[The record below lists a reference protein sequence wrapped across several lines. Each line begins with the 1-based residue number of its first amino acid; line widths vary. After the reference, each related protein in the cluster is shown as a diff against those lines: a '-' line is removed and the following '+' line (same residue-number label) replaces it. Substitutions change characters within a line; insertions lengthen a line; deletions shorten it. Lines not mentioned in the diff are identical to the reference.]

1 MIRILVVDDH
11 AVVRAGVRHFLADE
25 DGVTVSDE
33 AATAETAMR
42 LIRSAEFDLVLL
54 DISMPD
60 KSGVEILKSIKR
72 ERPDLPVLVLSMH
85 PENRYAIQLLRF
97 GASGYLQKE
106 AMPTELINAIRI
118 IHQGRRY
125 ISPDLAELLAMELDR
140 DDNRAL
146 HEALS
151 DRERQVFMTLARGQ
165 TVGEIATSLNLS
177 VKTIST
183 YRTRVLEKMK
193 ASSNADLTYYAIK
206 NNLID

>member
-11 AVVRAGVRHFLADE
+11 AVVRAGVRHFLAE
-25 DGVTVSDE
+25 VDGITIADE

-42 LIRSAEFDLVLL
+42 LIRNAAFDLVLL

-60 KSGVEILKSIKR
+60 RSGVDVLKSIKR

-106 AMPTELINAIRI
+106 AMPTELIDAIRI
-118 IHQGRRY
+118 VHQGRRY
-125 ISPDLAELLAMELDR
+125 ISPALAELLAMELDR
-140 DDNRAL
+140 DDSRAL

-151 DRERQVFMTLARGQ
+151 DRERQVFMALAQGQ
-165 TVGEIATSLNLS
+165 AVGEIATALNLN

-206 NNLID
+206 NDLID

>member
-11 AVVRAGVRHFLADE
+11 AVVRAGVRHFLTDVDDIMIA
-25 DGVTVSDE
+25 DE
-33 AATAETAMR
+33 AATAEAAMR
-42 LIRSAEFDLVLL
+42 LVRSAEFDLVLL

-60 KSGVEILKSIKR
+60 KSGVEVLKSIKR
-72 ERPDLPVLVLSMH
+72 ERPNLPVLVLSMH

-106 AMPTELINAIRI
+106 AMPTDLIKAIQV

-125 ISPDLAELLAMELDR
+125 ISADLAELLAIQLDR

-151 DRERQVFMTLARGQ
+151 ERERQVFIALAQGQ
-165 TVGEIATSLNLS
+165 AVGEIATSLNLS

-193 ASSNADLTYYAIK
+193 ASNNADLTYYAIK
-206 NNLID
+206 NGLID